1 MINLLN
7 LISNLNNPGYTLN
20 FEQNVVKRPFK
31 LCDKVIEMRIKI
43 DKLNKLTGVIFLVKF
58 MSNSAEISGC
68 ICAMAV
74 GRMDLTSTIS
84 LFGFLCVSV
93 MDIVVSCRSSQL
105 IINAMNNLCHT
116 LENYL
121 SLNGFNE
128 DDYRQLKLTI
138 SMKDSFKYQVLNLFD
153 LKDLTILSITGY
165 IANYA
170 VILIQTQ

>member
-1 MINLLN
+1 MKFY
-7 LISNLNNPGYTLN
+7 LISNPGYTRN
-20 FEQNVVKRPFK
+20 FEQNMVKRPFK
-31 LCDKVIEMRIKI
+31 LCHKVIEMRIKI
-43 DKLNKLTGVIFLVKF
+43 DKLNLLAGIIFLTKIIANGVD
-58 MSNSAEISGC
+58 ISGC
-68 ICAMAV
+68 VCAVAV
-74 GRMDLTSTIS
+74 GHLDLTSTIS
-84 LFGFLCVSV
+84 ISGFLCVCI

-116 LENYL
+116 IENYL